1 MLTNMPRSFQGTCV
15 IETGLSDFHLMTLT
29 VMGKN
34 FKKIKPRI
42 INYRS
47 YNNFSNEYYRKC
59 LFNELK
65 RETFVNNDRG
75 FEKFCDMS
83 IKLLKRHALIKKEI
97 QKRQSNA
104 LCYKR
109 FF

>member
-1 MLTNMPRSFQGTCV
+1 MLRSFQSTCV

-29 VMGKN
+29 VMRKN
-34 FKKIKPRI
+34 FKKTKPRI

-83 IKLLKRHALIKKEI
+83 IKLLKKHAPIKKNTKEAI
-97 QKRQSNA
+97 KCPLLQKIF
-104 LCYKR
+104 LKLL
-109 FF
+109 